1 MANFFTDRSVEFP
14 GRYRLNPTEDANIYD
29 LVRQEGTI
37 YNAGTPLNA
46 ENLNGAMREVIDQIP
61 AANVFI
67 AEKDTTTYAE
77 VTAALNAGRVVFA
90 TVANSYGTFDVYPYA
105 YAGNGILY
113 FLRVDGSA
121 ASPTFKGLTLD
132 STNTWASIE
141 TGLVPNVTT
150 TGTPAMTT
158 STGTLV
164 SASIARCGK
173 TRSLNIAVKKSS
185 QTAAGANVYQGQ
197 LTNANDRPATLVNA
211 TGYFGSSGAILQ
223 IAASGLVVVRII
235 GAALAANSNVYCGCS
250 YLVP

>member
-1 MANFFTDRSVEFP
+1 MANYFTDRSVEFP

-29 LVRQEGTI
+29 LVRQEGSI

-46 ENLNGAMREVIDQIP
+46 ENLNGAMQNVIDMIP
-61 AANVFI
+61 GASLFI
-67 AEKDTTTYAE
+67 AEKDTTSYAD
-77 VTAALNAGRVVFA
+77 VVAALSAGLMVFA
-90 TVANSYGTFDVYPYA
+90 TVPNSYGTFNVYPYA

-113 FLRVDGSA
+113 FLRVDGTA

-132 STNTWASIE
+132 SSNTWASIE

-150 TGTPAMTT
+150 TGTPSMTT

-164 SASIARCGK
+164 SSSIARCGK
-173 TRSLNIAVKKSS
+173 TRSLNMAVQKST

-211 TGYFGSSGAILQ
+211 AGYFGSSGAILQ
-223 IAASGLVVVRII
+223 IAASGSVVVRII
-235 GAALAANSNVYCGCS
+235 GAALAANSTVYCGCS

>member
-46 ENLNGAMREVIDQIP
+46 EHLNGAMQEVIDQIP

-77 VTAALNAGRVVFA
+77 VTAAMNAGQVVFA
-90 TVANSYGTFDVYPYA
+90 VVTNSYGTVDIYPYA
-105 YAGNGILY
+105 YADSNTYY
-113 FLRVDGSA
+113 FLRVDGSPA
-121 ASPTFKGLTLD
+121 NPKFKGLTLD
-132 STNTWASIE
+132 NTDTWGSVE
-141 TGLVPNVTT
+141 GGLTPTQTT
-150 TGTPAMTT
+150 IGTPSMTS
-158 STGTLV
+158 STGSLV

-173 TRSLNIAVKKSS
+173 MRSLNIVVKKSS
-185 QTAAGANVYQGQ
+185 ATAAGSNVYAGQ
-197 LTNANDRPATLVNA
+197 LTNADDRPATLVNA
-211 TGYFGSSGAILQ
+211 AGYYASSGAILQ
-223 IAASGLVVVRII
+223 ISASGSVVVRII
-235 GAALAANSNVYCGCS
+235 GAQLAANGSVYCGCS

>member
-14 GRYRLNPTEDANIYD
+14 GRYRLTPTEDTNIYD

-46 ENLNGAMREVIDQIP
+46 EHLNGAMQEVIDQIP

-77 VTAALNAGRVVFA
+77 VTAALNAGMVVFA
-90 TVANSYGTFDVYPYA
+90 TVANSYGTVNVYPYA
-105 YAGNGILY
+105 YAESGMLY

-121 ASPTFKGLTLD
+121 SSPTFKGLTLD

-141 TGLVPNVTT
+141 TGLVPNVIT

-158 STGTLV
+158 STGNLV

-173 TRSLNIAVKKSS
+173 MRSLNIVVKKSS
-185 QTAAGANVYQGQ
+185 ATPAGQNVYAGQ
-197 LTNANDRPATLVNA
+197 LTNADDRPATLVNA
-211 TGYFGSSGAILQ
+211 AGYYGSSGAILQ
-223 IAASGLVVVRII
+223 IAASGSVVVRII
-235 GAALAANSNVYCGCS
+235 GAQLEANGSVYCGCS